1 MKALKSII
9 LLFNTYLGSSIV
21 LFSKARNYLKK
32 HGIKKFVKKSVKII
46 LGKHINYVAEVVTS
60 PMNLGSTSNTWY
72 YDRFPSLQPLKVFLV
87 PNQSQRYRIN
97 LVTDSINSGS
107 LYGGVATAIIFA
119 TLLAH
124 KMNCNLRII
133 TRTER
138 AIPHNIRQVLTSN
151 NIRFDNE
158 VEFFFANIFSDSY
171 QMDISERDIYITTS
185 WWTTE
190 STIKSIS
197 PKQIIYLL
205 QEDERMFYPYGD
217 DHYYCTNVLSKSS
230 IRFIVN
236 TKLLFDHFCQS
247 GLNNIKN
254 QGMYFEPS
262 FVSHSYQNK
271 SKISSKKN
279 FFFYAR
285 PNNLRNLFY
294 LGLEAIDVAIEKGV
308 LKPDDWEIHF
318 VGKDLGDLQH
328 IKFDGYKP
336 KLIENLSFPDYI
348 DLIGS
353 MDIGLSLMYTPHPSY
368 PPLDLAA
375 CGAVVVT
382 NKFGTKQ
389 NLNSYSDNIICK
401 ELLVEDLVDGLEEA
415 IKIVSQQDDIRESN
429 FKNNSLSKDWEAS
442 FKHILDNL
450 NIVE

>member
-1 MKALKSII
+1 
-9 LLFNTYLGSSIV
+9 
-21 LFSKARNYLKK
+21 
-32 HGIKKFVKKSVKII
+32 
-46 LGKHINYVAEVVTS
+46 
-60 PMNLGSTSNTWY
+60 
-72 YDRFPSLQPLKVFLV
+72 
-87 PNQSQRYRIN
+87 
-97 LVTDSINSGS
+97 
-107 LYGGVATAIIFA
+107 
-119 TLLAH
+119 
-124 KMNCNLRII
+124 
-133 TRTER
+133 
-138 AIPHNIRQVLTSN
+138 
-151 NIRFDNE
+151 
-158 VEFFFANIFSDSY
+158 
-171 QMDISERDIYITTS
+171 MDISERDIYITTS